1 MAKKRISTQWS
12 KSEIKDIVKIIRING
27 MIDGC
32 KIAATKYGVTSNAI
46 SCKYIRCM
54 KGESMKRTKDGSTKI
69 PFIKKPRGPYT
80 KKSKSLGDPT
90 VLAKHT
96 IPVVKSEAKNEM
108 AFDIK
113 DFRIDLKTKKLI
125 ITF

>member
-12 KSEIKDIVKIIRING
+12 KAELKDLVKVVRING
-27 MIDGC
+27 TIEGY
-32 KIAATKYGVTSNAI
+32 KILAVKYGVSVNAI
-46 SCKYIRCM
+46 ACRYKRCM
-54 KGESMKRTKDGSTKI
+54 KGEGMTRTKDNTTKI
-69 PFIKKPRGPYT
+69 PFIKKPRGAY
-80 KKSKSLGDPT
+80 KKRFNPESI
-90 VLAKHT
+90 VA

>member
-1 MAKKRISTQWS
+1 MAKRKSTQWS
-12 KSEIKDIVKIIRING
+12 KAELKDIVKIVRING
-27 MIDGC
+27 TIEGY
-32 KIAATKYGVTSNAI
+32 KLLAVKYGVTVNAI
-46 SCKYIRCM
+46 ACRYKRCM
-54 KGESMKRTKDGSTKI
+54 TGESMTRTKDGSTKV

-80 KKSKSLGDPT
+80 KRFNPESI
-90 VLAKHT
+90 VA
-96 IPVVKSEAKNEM
+96 IPVVKSQAKNEM